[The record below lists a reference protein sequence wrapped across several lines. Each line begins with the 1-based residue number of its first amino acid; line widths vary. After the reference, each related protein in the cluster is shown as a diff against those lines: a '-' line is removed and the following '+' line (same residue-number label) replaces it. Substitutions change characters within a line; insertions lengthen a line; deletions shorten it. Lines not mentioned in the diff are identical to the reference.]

1 MIVFLFLILDDK
13 ISETLPQ
20 KCSAMI
26 QPKPPTRRLC
36 HLIALSSGL
45 IFLFSHVTLA
55 QEETTDHAIAKFNWF
70 QAIILGMVQGL
81 TEFLPISSTAHLKVV
96 PVALGWGDPGVA
108 FTAVIQLGSIAAV
121 LWYFWSDLS
130 QITRGMMRA
139 IAKSDYQSHDFRLG
153 VGIAL
158 GTLPIVFFGLLMK
171 LLITDLDN
179 SPLRSIGVIAGA
191 SIVMALLLALSEK
204 ISTHKRGF
212 EELSWQDGVL
222 MGFAQSLALIPGVS
236 RSGSTITSGLFL
248 NLERATAA
256 RFSFLLGIPA
266 ITLAGLVELKEVL
279 DVGLSNDIMVPLI
292 VGVISSGV
300 FSYLAIAWLIR
311 YLQKRDTWIFVWYRL
326 GFGLFIL
333 ASMFIS

>member
-1 MIVFLFLILDDK
+1 
-13 ISETLPQ
+13 
-20 KCSAMI
+20 MI
-26 QPKPPTRRLC
+26 QLKYPAKKLFYFMT
-36 HLIALSSGL
+36 LISGLLVALSP
-45 IFLFSHVTLA
+45 FAVA
-55 QEETTDHAIAKFNWF
+55 QGETSDSAIAKFNWF

-81 TEFLPISSTAHLKVV
+81 TEFIPISSTAHLKVV
-96 PVALGWGDPGVA
+96 PVVLGWGDPGVA

-130 QITRGMMRA
+130 QITRGMITA
-139 IAKSDYQSHDFRLG
+139 ISKSDYQSHDFRLG

-158 GTLPIVFFGLLMK
+158 GTLPIVFFGLSMK
-171 LLITDLDN
+171 LLISDLDN
-179 SPLRSIGVIAGA
+179 SPLRSVEVIAGA

-204 ISTHKRGF
+204 VSTHKRSF
-212 EELSWQDGVL
+212 EELSWQDGIF

-266 ITLAGLVELKEVL
+266 ITLAGLVELKEVV
-279 DVGLSNDIMVPLI
+279 DMGLSNDIIIPVI
-292 VGVISSGV
+292 VGVISSGF
-300 FSYLAIAWLIR
+300 FSYVAIAWLIR
-311 YLQKRDTWIFVWYRL
+311 YLQKRDTWVFVWYRL

-333 ASMFIS
+333 GSIFIKAN